1 MKAYRLARMAR
12 VADPAELARIL
23 PGVWCIRASSGAYWK
38 SGTRERPSVR
48 IEIAQKSPL
57 QLREFYEYYR
67 RDKGDREFEAL
78 AEWKGNHFTWRMD
91 EHPDAQSA
99 FVVSD
104 TPATPDVIALHVSS
118 HSEPESSVT
127 ILSRPELSSDE
138 VRALI
143 SRDTYSFELTVDE
156 FWQLTWLTGSVD
168 S

>member
-1 MKAYRLARMAR
+1 MAR

-23 PGVWCIRASSGAYWK
+23 PGVWCIRASSGTYWK
-38 SGTRERPSVR
+38 SGARERPQVR
-48 IEIAQKSPL
+48 LEITQNSPL

-67 RDKGDREFEAL
+67 RDKGDREFEAVSD
-78 AEWKGNHFTWRMD
+78 WKGTHFSWRMED
-91 EHPDAQSA
+91 HPEAQSA

-104 TPATPDVIALHVSS
+104 TPATPDVIAFHVSNTA
-118 HSEPESSVT
+118 EPNSVT
-127 ILSRPELSSDE
+127 ILSRPEIPADE

-156 FWQLTWLTGSVD
+156 FWRLTWLTGADD